1 MKVEHTGLGADR
13 VACVGLASGP
23 AGPTPTSPRPTATP
37 DGDARR
43 RAMQMHA
50 VPAARPPRR
59 LAPCPVAACA
69 RTPGKRWPRTTKH
82 TKCLRS
88 SLSPIVSSA
97 YQHPNAQLMSINL
110 RPSVAR
116 GPCTSSRA
124 PTALHRRREDD
135 AHARHDVRTRK
146 LGASRRCHSDH
157 VRAEYDARARTY
169 ARVQAPNARWPAAGV
184 VQDAA
189 PLPPILDA

>member
-1 MKVEHTGLGADR
+1 MSRVWDWRADR
-13 VACVGLASGP
+13 PGRR
-23 AGPTPTSPRPTATP
+23 PRPTATA
-37 DGDARR
+37 DARR

-50 VPAARPPRR
+50 VPAARPRR
-59 LAPCPVAACA
+59 AASRRVRSPLALA
-69 RTPGKRWPRTTKH
+69 RPANGGPEPQSTQ
-82 TKCLRS
+82 KCLRA

-157 VRAEYDARARTY
+157 VRAEYDARAHIRPCPGTERKV
-169 ARVQAPNARWPAAGV
+169 ARGRRRARRG
-184 VQDAA
+184 AA
-189 PLPPILDA
+189 PPSLDA